1 MAILLVTVD
10 ITEAETAVE
19 TIALPVIAGKV
30 ITVVPATA
38 GSCNVIL
45 PLVEPCNIRLIE
57 LPTFVHLVLLLLH
70 RY

>member
-38 GSCNVIL
+38 GSCNVTE
-45 PLVEPCNIRLIE
+45 PLV
-57 LPTFVHLVLLLLH
+57 LP
-70 RY
+70 